1 MSKVIKSNDRPV
13 ILVGG
18 GDINW
23 PVLQDYLDRGY
34 PVIAADGATNLLIK
48 NNILPDLIIGDLD
61 SIGDQM
67 NFPQSTT
74 VIKIDEQNSTD
85 FEKCLY
91 SIAAPAFVGF
101 GFLGKRFDHSLAALH
116 ILAKYCS
123 EKTIRLIDMLDTV
136 FVTRGTVNLA
146 LPIGSRVS
154 VFPLGKVTF
163 EMSSGLEYPL
173 DGLTM
178 EIGQA
183 SGTSNKS
190 TEAQVQIRPSANT
203 EAPYAVI
210 VSSENHAFE
219 MKS

>member
-1 MSKVIKSNDRPV
+1 M
-13 ILVGG
+13 
-18 GDINW
+18 
-23 PVLQDYLDRGY
+23 
-34 PVIAADGATNLLIK
+34 
-48 NNILPDLIIGDLD
+48 
-61 SIGDQM
+61 
-67 NFPQSTT
+67 
-74 VIKIDEQNSTD
+74 
-85 FEKCLY
+85 
-91 SIAAPAFVGF
+91 
-101 GFLGKRFDHSLAALH
+101 
-116 ILAKYCS
+116 
-123 EKTIRLIDMLDTV
+123 
-136 FVTRGTVNLA
+136 
-146 LPIGSRVS
+146 PIGSRVS